1 MTAQRWS
8 LPVGSPPRPWADM
21 SRQISTETI
30 LKVALWCVPV
40 LFGAGSLFQMVA
52 GSSAQVAEVAADI
65 EEHQALEAHPVGR
78 AKLEIIVTEQRAMR
92 DDVAR
97 QAASIAAIC
106 QATGASCR

>member
-1 MTAQRWS
+1 MERQVNTS
-8 LPVGSPPRPWADM
+8 LA
-21 SRQISTETI
+21 

-65 EEHQALEAHPVGR
+65 EEHEALEAHPVTR
-78 AKLEIIVTEQRAMR
+78 AKLEIIHTEQRAMR

>member
-1 MTAQRWS
+1 ME
-8 LPVGSPPRPWADM
+8 
-21 SRQISTETI
+21 RQVNSAIA
-30 LKVALWCVPV
+30 LKIALWFVPV

-65 EEHQALEAHPVGR
+65 EEHQALEAHTVTR

-92 DDVAR
+92 DDVAD
-97 QAASIAAIC
+97 QAANIAAIC

>member
-1 MTAQRWS
+1 MDRQVNTA
-8 LPVGSPPRPWADM
+8 LA
-21 SRQISTETI
+21 

-65 EEHQALEAHPVGR
+65 EEHQVLEAHPVTR
-78 AKLEIIVTEQRAMR
+78 AKLDIIVTEQRAMR
-92 DDVAR
+92 DDVADP
-97 QAASIAAIC
+97 AANIAAIC